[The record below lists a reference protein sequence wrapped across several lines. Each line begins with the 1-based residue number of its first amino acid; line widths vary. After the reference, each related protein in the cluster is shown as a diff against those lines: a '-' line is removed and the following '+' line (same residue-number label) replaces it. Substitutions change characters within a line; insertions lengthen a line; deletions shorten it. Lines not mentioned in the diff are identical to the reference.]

1 MEQAHREELPLFDW
15 LSTQV
20 SVMLPLG
27 EWLVVLGVVMVLL
40 CGNIGLLVRAR
51 RLRRALAE
59 REAGSREH
67 PR

>member
-1 MEQAHREELPLFDW
+1 MVDW

-27 EWLVVLGVVMVLL
+27 EWLAVLGIAVLLL

-51 RLRRALAE
+51 RLRRALAQRDAE
-59 REAGSREH
+59 GAIRQSAR
-67 PR
+67 